1 MRRVRYNHGISLVNS
16 VSIFL
21 EEKER
26 INGRN
31 LTNGENVLLSHPL
44 IKCSIPSKRA
54 SNTEFWCAHV
64 ISLNKL
70 LNKQSISW
78 WFETPW
84 RTCNVNVTLRNYFG
98 FAMKIYSLYLF
109 TMCTESVYTEKTWTT
124 RICMFNIP
132 ASISGYAIFCKF
144 LTPLLTMVLSPKVL
158 FKLLLKL
165 KLLFSM
171 CKYI

>member
-1 MRRVRYNHGISLVNS
+1 MINKHKSNKIKENSNTVRHLNNGIDHRHSKSCCDQSSPARR
-16 VSIFL
+16 
-21 EEKER
+21 
-26 INGRN
+26 
-31 LTNGENVLLSHPL
+31 T
-44 IKCSIPSKRA
+44 IKCSIPSQRA

-70 LNKQSISW
+70 LNKQSNSW

-124 RICMFNIP
+124 RICMFDIP